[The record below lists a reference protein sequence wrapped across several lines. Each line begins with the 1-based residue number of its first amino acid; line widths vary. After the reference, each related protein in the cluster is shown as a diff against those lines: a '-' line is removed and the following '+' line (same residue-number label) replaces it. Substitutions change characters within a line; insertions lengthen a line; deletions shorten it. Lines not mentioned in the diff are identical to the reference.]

1 MRCGGNIDS
10 VKFRVP
16 VTKHEKKAVFM
27 EVGLVAVSQYCT
39 EGTSLRMDGCSF
51 LNLPVF
57 LGKLFDLC
65 SVSLICSESESCSV
79 ISNFL

>member
-39 EGTSLRMDGCSF
+39 EGTSLSMDC
-51 LNLPVF
+51 
-57 LGKLFDLC
+57 
-65 SVSLICSESESCSV
+65 
-79 ISNFL
+79 

>member
-16 VTKHEKKAVFM
+16 VTKHEKKSVFM

-39 EGTSLRMDGCSF
+39 EGTRMDCCSF
-51 LNLPVF
+51 LNLPVL

-79 ISNFL
+79 ISNSL